1 MSSGRYN
8 VAKRFRAD
16 FQGDEYGKKIMRII
30 STSSAGE
37 ASGGTLRSRSGCV
50 ASEFVNSFDLLS
62 TEFDLKYFIQKEM
75 GFIGVRFV
83 SRKRR
88 KEKARARLQQEA
100 DVFAQALREMA
111 EMFANSPQ
119 LQKVADDVDKVMK
132 ERGVLRDVF
141 GGGIE
146 GRGALE
152 IDPFPVREAFLESST
167 LLGKEEESADEEDL
181 LDSSSSSPSSSSSSS
196 SPSPRLIPD
205 ERVVIEDAKS
215 PVESADGGGLRSLFA
230 SSSDERRES
239 TRQLKNTMRSS
250 RIKVLYDNEIMMMMM
265 MMVIKGW
272 NYCETTSI
280 VLDVLWLFSRKEL
293 DVLATT
299 LGHDSADFQ
308 NFREYINKKTFFDKA
323 ELSRGEED
331 ET

>member
-1 MSSGRYN
+1 
-8 VAKRFRAD
+8 
-16 FQGDEYGKKIMRII
+16 
-30 STSSAGE
+30 
-37 ASGGTLRSRSGCV
+37 
-50 ASEFVNSFDLLS
+50 
-62 TEFDLKYFIQKEM
+62 
-75 GFIGVRFV
+75 
-83 SRKRR
+83 
-88 KEKARARLQQEA
+88 
-100 DVFAQALREMA
+100 
-111 EMFANSPQ
+111 
-119 LQKVADDVDKVMK
+119 MK

-196 SPSPRLIPD
+196 SSPSPRLIPD

-250 RIKVLYDNEIMMMMM
+250 RIKELLRDYFNSPRCPVVIQPKGAPKAFTVSAAGFEI
-265 MMVIKGW
+265 VNVAHNGSGLLIATW
-272 NYCETTSI
+272 SI
-280 VLDVLWLFSRKEL
+280 PNSANEL

-323 ELSRGEED
+323 ELSREVSSVLLRNIGRIRYYLGKKASMKRVPELRFREYSTSD
-331 ET
+331 HEKMASMNKLINSIVQK